1 MKAMGEAGNAL
12 ERWVEEAIASVE
24 PWRGLDV
31 RYEPAAPAVVSPVH
45 RAVESACFNVAAGDE
60 AIFLKLR
67 QPDMTAFFDDG
78 AVAESCR
85 LAAGIGVAPA
95 LCYSDPA
102 RGLLALERLG
112 SDWTWGKVDD
122 FADPAVLEAVVEAK
136 GALHEG
142 PAFPRS
148 VSVFETVERYWQAIA
163 AERVAVPA
171 DVPDLRAR
179 VRRIGE
185 AIEAAGVELR
195 PCHGDGVASNVM
207 IGPGCGSGG
216 PGRTVKLVDF
226 DMAGNADPYHDLGSL
241 MVEAFQFAEDV
252 RQILEI
258 YDGRFVE
265 AHYNRCRLYGI
276 ADDLMWALWGFICFA
291 QSPRKEVE
299 FTKYAEWRLLRC
311 RWQFGDP
318 DFDRWMARL

>member
-1 MKAMGEAGNAL
+1 MKAIGEASNAL
-12 ERWVEEAIASVE
+12 ERRVEDAIALIE
-24 PWRGLDV
+24 DWRGLDI
-31 RYEPAAPAVVSPVH
+31 RYAPAAPAVVSPIH
-45 RAVESACFNVAAGDE
+45 RAVESACFAVTAGED

-67 QPDMTAFFDDG
+67 YPDMTGFFDDE

-85 LAAGIGVAPA
+85 LAAEAGVAPA
-95 LCYSDPA
+95 VRYSDPA

-112 SDWTWGKVDD
+112 EDWSWGKVDD
-122 FADPAVLEAVVEAK
+122 FADPKLLEAVVQAK
-136 GALHEG
+136 QALHRG
-142 PAFPRS
+142 PAFPRV
-148 VSVFETVERYWQAIA
+148 VSVFETIERYWQTIV
-163 AERVAVPA
+163 EDRVTVPA
-171 DVPDLRAR
+171 DVPELLVR
-179 VRRIGE
+179 VRGIGD
-185 AIEAAGVELR
+185 AVEAAGVDSR

-207 IGPGCGSGG
+207 VGPNGA
-216 PGRTVKLVDF
+216 VQLVDF
-226 DMAGNADPYHDLGSL
+226 DMAANADPYHDLGSL
-241 MVEAFQFAEDV
+241 MVEAFQFAEDA

-258 YDGRFVE
+258 YDGAFIE

-318 DFDRWMARL
+318 DLDRWMTRL